1 MTLVPGLKLLES
13 LLYAIYFNE
22 CPWDN
27 TEVAKEAY
35 LRMAKVTNI
44 TFTYTFIHAFMFLL
58 CKGWST
64 TTHQVDRNQATNLT
78 MVMGLIYLV
87 YSAYFLSS
95 DFPDM
100 QEFVNLILAVIYF
113 ILGMIN
119 LKSVYG
125 QIQLVKEFLHNAD
138 ENVP

>member
-1 MTLVPGLKLLES
+1 
-13 LLYAIYFNE
+13 
-22 CPWDN
+22 
-27 TEVAKEAY
+27 
-35 LRMAKVTNI
+35 MAKVTNI
-44 TFTYTFIHAFMFLL
+44 TFTYTFIHALLFLL

-95 DFPDM
+95 DFEDM

-119 LKSVYG
+119 LKSING
-125 QIQLVKEFLHNAD
+125 QIQLVKEFLLNAD

>member
-1 MTLVPGLKLLES
+1 
-13 LLYAIYFNE
+13 
-22 CPWDN
+22 
-27 TEVAKEAY
+27 
-35 LRMAKVTNI
+35 
-44 TFTYTFIHAFMFLL
+44 
-58 CKGWST
+58 
-64 TTHQVDRNQATNLT
+64 

-95 DFPDM
+95 DFEDM

-119 LKSVYG
+119 LKSIYG
-125 QIQLVKEFLHNAD
+125 QIQLVKEFLLNAD

>member
-1 MTLVPGLKLLES
+1 
-13 LLYAIYFNE
+13 
-22 CPWDN
+22 
-27 TEVAKEAY
+27 
-35 LRMAKVTNI
+35 
-44 TFTYTFIHAFMFLL
+44 
-58 CKGWST
+58 
-64 TTHQVDRNQATNLT
+64 

-95 DFPDM
+95 DFEDM

-119 LKSVYG
+119 LKSING
-125 QIQLVKEFLHNAD
+125 QIQLVKEFLLNAD